1 MILYLDTSAIL
12 KRYFQ
17 EPFSEE
23 LAVTWNSAE
32 AIVSSSVA
40 YAETMATIYRKKKET
55 GLDSKIIQET
65 IETFKTDWNSF
76 IQVKV
81 TNDLNSYLDNMLK
94 KYALRGFDAIHLAS
108 AFTIYGQIP
117 WDFFFACFHHT
128 LNQAAKQEGLESF

>member
-17 EPFSEE
+17 EPFSEDV
-23 LAVTWNSAE
+23 ATTWNSAE

-40 YAETMATIYRKKKET
+40 YAETMATIYRKEKEED
-55 GLDSKIIQET
+55 LESQIIQGT
-65 IETFKTDWNSF
+65 IEKFKNDWNSF

-81 TNDLNSYLDNMLK
+81 TNDLNRYLDDMLK

-108 AFTIYGQIP
+108 AVTIYEKFP
-117 WDFFFACFHHT
+117 VDFFFACFDHR
-128 LNQAAKQEGLESF
+128 LNHAAKLEGLESF